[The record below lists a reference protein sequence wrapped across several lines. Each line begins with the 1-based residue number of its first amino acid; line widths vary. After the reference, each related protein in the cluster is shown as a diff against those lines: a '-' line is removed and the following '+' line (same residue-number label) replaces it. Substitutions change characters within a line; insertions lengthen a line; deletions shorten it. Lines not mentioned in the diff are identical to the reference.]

1 MARLRLRKEIITTSM
16 NPEDVE
22 DEAVRNL
29 LVRMQETQWRAMS
42 LYAKF
47 LMRKEEEDA
56 ARS

>member
-1 MARLRLRKEIITTSM
+1 VIRCGARLESLRL
-16 NPEDVE
+16 
-22 DEAVRNL
+22 EA
-29 LVRMQETQWRAMS
+29 MQETQWRAMS